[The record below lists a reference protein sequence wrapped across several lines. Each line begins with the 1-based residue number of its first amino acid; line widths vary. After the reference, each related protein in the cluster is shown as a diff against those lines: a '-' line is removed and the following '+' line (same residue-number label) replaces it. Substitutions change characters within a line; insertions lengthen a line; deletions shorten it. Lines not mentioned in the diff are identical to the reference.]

1 MTEVS
6 ALLHNLF
13 GVTDREDH
21 VLGSGS
27 FSFSFL
33 SVLWKSPIF
42 DRLGGS
48 LNESG

>member
-27 FSFSFL
+27 FSFL

-42 DRLGGS
+42 DRLGWS
-48 LNESG
+48 WNESG